1 MAISEKDQR
10 EMRSAICYAVTQYHI
25 ANALIKAALEIDA
38 EWWPEF
44 KRRDF
49 LQESDL
55 EKIGETEGYIMA
67 AMRHLARTRKT
78 ITALKAKLFEIEEAK
93 HEQRN
98 NAD

>member
-10 EMRSAICYAVTQYHI
+10 EMLSAICYAVTQYHI

-55 EKIGETEGYIMA
+55 EKIGETEGYILA
-67 AMRHLARTRKT
+67 AMRHLARARKT
-78 ITALKAKLFEIEEAK
+78 ITVLKTKLFEMEGGK
-93 HEQRN
+93 P
-98 NAD
+98 

>member
-1 MAISEKDQR
+1 MAINEKDQQ
-10 EMRSAICYAVTQYHI
+10 EMRNAICYAVTQYHI

-55 EKIGETEGYIMA
+55 EKVGETEGYILA
-67 AMRHLARTRKT
+67 AMRHLARAGKT
-78 ITALKAKLFEIEEAK
+78 ITVLKTKLFEIEEESY
-93 HEQRN
+93 EQRN
-98 NAD
+98 DND

>member
-1 MAISEKDQR
+1 MGISEKDRQ

-25 ANALIKAALEIDA
+25 ANALIKAALGIDA

-49 LQESDL
+49 PQESDL
-55 EKIGETEGYIMA
+55 EKIGEVEGYILA
-67 AMRHLARTRKT
+67 AMRHLARARKM
-78 ITALKAKLFEIEEAK
+78 ITVIKTKQFEIEEASY
-93 HEQRN
+93 EQRN